1 MPAIPHVEP
10 HVTASEPVRG
20 VIDVIDGSS
29 AVAPRAGMR
38 LPPLRRL
45 LLAAVLVGLAAG
57 FGVGRLAWDVPATLV
72 ALVVLADLVRGLR
85 RGILGVDVIALLAI
99 AGALALGEHLA
110 AVIVALMVAGGSAL
124 EELAQARARRELA
137 ALLGRTP
144 RIAHRQDGDRVVDI
158 AIDAV
163 APDDL
168 LVIKPGEIVP
178 VDGSVVTEAA
188 TLDESA
194 LTGEAMPVTRAAG
207 DAVRSGVVNVGAPFT
222 LRAAASA
229 ERSTYAAVVRLVRSA
244 GQERPPL
251 VRLADR
257 WALWFLLVTL
267 ALGGGAWWLAGDA
280 TRALAVLVVATPCPL
295 ILAAPVALI
304 CGVSRAARRGI
315 IVKGPSVLERLAR
328 ARTVLFDKTGTLTGG
343 TPRVTGVETLDG
355 FDPDDM
361 LRRAASLAQVSQ
373 HAVAGAIVSAAR
385 SLELDLILPHDAKE
399 VPGGGLTGT
408 VQGTRV
414 LVGSAGLLDAAG
426 IAPPTEG
433 STARMAAAASSAAWV
448 ALDGRIAGVL
458 LLADRIRPET
468 PRALRALRQA
478 GMTRLVMVS
487 GDRASSVEAVASAL
501 GLDAAHADLSPAG
514 KIGVVR
520 AERANAPTVMVGD
533 GINDAPAL
541 AAADVGV
548 AMGARGA
555 AAAAEAADVVLL
567 VDRLDRIAEAVTI
580 AGRALGI
587 ALQSIGVGMALS
599 GVAMA
604 VAAAGYLPPVA
615 GALLQEVIDVA
626 VILNAL
632 RVLTGETTPRP
643 LTDRA
648 AVGRVVEEHAR
659 LRGLLDHMRRTADR
673 MDQPVEDPMGE
684 LRSIDT
690 AMTALLLPHQL
701 AEEQAVFPELAS
713 RLGGRD
719 PLGAMNRMHEE
730 IVHLATRFASLVR
743 GLSDAGVC
751 GSESRE
757 VRRLLYALDAIITL
771 HLAAEEELLSQVED
785 LPARP

>member
-1 MPAIPHVEP
+1 M
-10 HVTASEPVRG
+10 
-20 VIDVIDGSS
+20 IDGLGSVS
-29 AVAPRAGMR
+29 LS

-45 LLAAVLVGLAAG
+45 LLVLVLLGLGAG
-57 FGVGRLAWDVPATLV
+57 FAIGRLAWDAAAALV
-72 ALVVLADLVRGLR
+72 ALVVLADLVRSLR
-85 RGILGVDVIALLAI
+85 RGVLGVDVIALLAI

-110 AVIVALMVAGGSAL
+110 AIIVALMVAGGSAL
-124 EELAQARARRELA
+124 EEFAQARARRELA

-144 RIAHRQDGDRVVDI
+144 RTAHRQDGDRVTDIPVD
-158 AIDAV
+158 AAL
-163 APDDL
+163 PDDR

-178 VDGSVVTEAA
+178 VDGSVETGAV
-188 TLDESA
+188 TLDKSA
-194 LTGEAMPVTRAAG
+194 LTGEAIPVTRAAG
-207 DAVRSGVVNVGAPFT
+207 DAVRSGVVNAGTPFV
-222 LRAAASA
+222 LRATASA
-229 ERSTYAAVVRLVRSA
+229 ERSTYAAVVRLVRA
-244 GQERPPL
+244 AERERPPL

-267 ALGGGAWWLAGDA
+267 ILGGGAWWLAGDA

-328 ARTVLFDKTGTLTGG
+328 ARTALFDKTGTLTTG
-343 TPRVTGVETLDG
+343 TPRVAGVETLDG
-355 FDPDDM
+355 FDPDDV
-361 LRRAASLAQVSQ
+361 LRRAASLAQISQ
-373 HAVAGAIVSAAR
+373 HAVAGAIVAAAR
-385 SLELDLILPHDAKE
+385 SLELDLALPHDAKE
-399 VPGGGLTGT
+399 IPGGGLIGT
-408 VQGTRV
+408 VDGMPV

-426 IAPPTEG
+426 IPPPAEG
-433 STARMAAAASSAAWV
+433 GTARMAAAASSAAWV
-448 ALDGRIAGVL
+448 ALDGRVAGAL

-478 GMTRLVMVS
+478 GVTRLVMVS
-487 GDRASSVEAVASAL
+487 GDRPSSAETVASAL

-520 AERANAPTVMVGD
+520 AERAVAPTVMVGD

-580 AGRALGI
+580 AARARGI

-599 GVAMA
+599 GVAMV
-604 VAAAGYLPPVA
+604 VAALGYLPPIT
-615 GALLQEVIDVA
+615 GALLQEAIDVA

-632 RVLTGETTPRP
+632 RVLTGKAATRP

-648 AVGRVVEEHAR
+648 AIGRVVEEHVR
-659 LRGLLDHMRRTADR
+659 LRGLLDRMRRTADR
-673 MDQPVEDPMGE
+673 MDQPIEDAIGE
-684 LRSIDT
+684 LRNIDT

-701 AEEQAVFPELAS
+701 AEEQAVFRNSPPDSVGET
-713 RLGGRD
+713 RWGR
-719 PLGAMNRMHEE
+719 
-730 IVHLATRFASLVR
+730 
-743 GLSDAGVC
+743 
-751 GSESRE
+751 
-757 VRRLLYALDAIITL
+757 
-771 HLAAEEELLSQVED
+771 
-785 LPARP
+785 